1 MSMMFQAGSL
11 WMSEE
16 LTEQGFDENH
26 TMMLSTLLHGFR
38 KQTQSVDHT
47 CAVRT
52 HDHTEA
58 SANNIATMAY
68 LGEDD

>member
-1 MSMMFQAGSL
+1 MMFQAGSL

-38 KQTQSVDHT
+38 KQTQSVDHI

-58 SANNIATMAY
+58 STNNIATMAY